1 MYQINP
7 TTNELIELSE
17 QRFADLGFKEREHLQ
32 EWLAKCPTALGEELL
47 IIQKEFDGFDETR
60 ERLDLLALDKQGNLV
75 LIENKLDDSGKDVVW
90 QSLKYASYCSSL
102 KKADIERIY
111 QAYLDR
117 YEGGGKASERI
128 VEFLEADEFSDVI
141 LNSGTDQRI
150 KLVAANF
157 RREVTSTVLWLL
169 QYGLQIQC
177 YKATPFKHG
186 EDLFLNIEQI
196 IPTPEAADF
205 MIGITEKEKEQK
217 QVERGLSN
225 AQSLR
230 HAFWELALEGLQK
243 AGVTLYQNISPSR
256 DHWLSAGSGLSG
268 INYAII
274 FSKSETRVE
283 FNIARGTPEENKQIF
298 DSLHAQ
304 KEAIEA
310 SFGSELVWLRLDHRK
325 ASRIEYQKSF
335 DGYDKENWPEMVAW
349 LIQFL
354 PKMERTFS
362 QQIEVIRRDLRQG

>member
-7 TTNELIELSE
+7 KTNELIELSTK
-17 QRFADLGFKEREHLQ
+17 RFADLGFKEREHLQ
-32 EWLAKCPTALGEELL
+32 EWLAKCPTALGEDLL
-47 IIQKEFDGFDETR
+47 IIQKEFDGFDDTR
-60 ERLDLLALDKQGNLV
+60 ERLDLLALDKGGNLV

-117 YEGGGKASERI
+117 YEGGGKASDRI
-128 VEFLEADEFSDVI
+128 VEFLDADEFTDVI
-141 LNSGTDQRI
+141 LNSGTGQRI

-169 QYGLQIQC
+169 QYGLQIEC
-177 YKATPFKHG
+177 YKATPFQHG

-225 AQSLR
+225 AQGLR
-230 HAFWELALEGLQK
+230 HAFWEQALEGLQK

-256 DHWLSAGSGLSG
+256 DHWLSAGSGLR
-268 INYAII
+268 AVPFTMI
-274 FSKSETRVE
+274 FSKNEVRVVM
-283 FNIARGTPEENKQIF
+283 NIERGSKEENKQVF
-298 DSLHAQ
+298 DWFYSH
-304 KEAIEA
+304 KGDIES
-310 SFGSELVWLRLDHRK
+310 SFGSPLDWNRLDEKK
-325 ASRIEYQKSF
+325 ASRIRYRKAFDSF
-335 DGYDKENWPEMVAW
+335 SRENWPEMIEW
-349 LIQFL
+349 LAEHMTKLEKAMRPHI
-354 PKMERTFS
+354 ESAR
-362 QQIEVIRRDLRQG
+362 QQLKQG

>member
-60 ERLDLLALDKQGNLV
+60 ERLDLLALDKHGNLV

-230 HAFWELALEGLQK
+230 HAFWEQALEGLQK
-243 AGVTLYQNISPSR
+243 AGVKLYQNISPSR
-256 DHWLSAGSGLSG
+256 DHWLNAGSGLSG
-268 INYAII
+268 INYAMI
-274 FSKSETRVE
+274 FSKSEVRVE
-283 FNIARGTPEENKQIF
+283 FNIARGTQQENKQIF
-298 DSLHAQ
+298 DGLHAQ
-304 KEAIEA
+304 KESIE
-310 SFGSELVWLRLDHRK
+310 STFGARLKWLRLDHRK

>member
-17 QRFADLGFKEREHLQ
+17 QRFTDLGFKEREHLQ
-32 EWLAKCPTALGEELL
+32 EWLAKCPTALGEDLL
-47 IIQKEFDGFDETR
+47 IIQKEFDGFDNTR
-60 ERLDLLALDKQGNLV
+60 ERLDLLALDKKGNLV

-102 KKADIERIY
+102 KKTDIERIY

-128 VEFLEADEFSDVI
+128 VEFLDADEFSDVI
-141 LNSGTDQRI
+141 LNSGTGQRI

-169 QYGLQIQC
+169 QYGLQIEC

-186 EDLFLNIEQI
+186 EDLFLNMEQI

-205 MIGITEKEKEQK
+205 MIGINEKEKEQK

-230 HAFWELALEGLQK
+230 YAFWGQALEGLQK
-243 AGVTLYQNISPSR
+243 AGVKLYQNISPSR
-256 DHWLSAGSGLSG
+256 DHWLNAGSGLSG
-268 INYAII
+268 INYAMI
-274 FSKSETRVE
+274 FSKSEARVE
-283 FNIARGTPEENKQIF
+283 FNIARGQSDENKRIF
-298 DSLHAQ
+298 DGLHAQ
-304 KEAIEA
+304 KEAIER
-310 SFGSELVWLRLDHRK
+310 SFGSDLKWLRLDHRK

-349 LIQFL
+349 FIDFL
-354 PKMERTFS
+354 PKMEKTFS
-362 QQIEVIRRDLRQG
+362 QQIETIRKQLIQ